1 MADTVD
7 RFTSCSMGNNNI
19 ADTFHKKMKATTG
32 SMAHTEGAAKK
43 ARQQLFSMV
52 SAFGL
57 PALLF
62 TITPVDDVNYRI
74 RIYADE
80 TMEGIQSAINAENIQ
95 GLRYFVID
103 CRKISREYPGLAA
116 LDFENVLKVTVEHLL
131 GWSIREGKN
140 KPDEGLFGDIVAF
153 CSAVEEQG
161 REVLHSHNML
171 IWIRGWDG
179 GMG

>member
-1 MADTVD
+1 MIT
-7 RFTSCSMGNNNI
+7 
-19 ADTFHKKMKATTG
+19 
-32 SMAHTEGAAKK
+32 
-43 ARQQLFSMV
+43 
-52 SAFGL
+52 AFGL

-62 TITPVDDVNYRI
+62 TITLVDDVNYRI

-95 GLRYFVID
+95 GLRDFVID
-103 CRKISREYPGLAA
+103 YRKISREYPGLAA

-161 REVLHSHNML
+161 RKVLHSHML

-179 GMG
+179 I

>member
-1 MADTVD
+1 MIT
-7 RFTSCSMGNNNI
+7 
-19 ADTFHKKMKATTG
+19 
-32 SMAHTEGAAKK
+32 
-43 ARQQLFSMV
+43 
-52 SAFGL
+52 AFGL

-62 TITPVDDVNYRI
+62 TITLVDDVNYRI

-80 TMEGIQSAINAENIQ
+80 TMEGIQSAINAENRQ
-95 GLRYFVID
+95 GLRDFVID

-161 REVLHSHNML
+161 RKVLHSHNML

-179 GMG
+179 I

>member
-1 MADTVD
+1 MIT
-7 RFTSCSMGNNNI
+7 
-19 ADTFHKKMKATTG
+19 
-32 SMAHTEGAAKK
+32 
-43 ARQQLFSMV
+43 
-52 SAFGL
+52 AFGL

-95 GLRYFVID
+95 GLRDFVID

-161 REVLHSHNML
+161 RKVLHSHML

-179 GMG
+179 I

>member
-1 MADTVD
+1 MIT
-7 RFTSCSMGNNNI
+7 
-19 ADTFHKKMKATTG
+19 
-32 SMAHTEGAAKK
+32 
-43 ARQQLFSMV
+43 
-52 SAFGL
+52 AFGL

-62 TITPVDDVNYRI
+62 TITLVDDVNYRI

-95 GLRYFVID
+95 GLKDFVID

-161 REVLHSHNML
+161 RKVLHSHML

-179 GMG
+179 I

>member
-1 MADTVD
+1 MIT
-7 RFTSCSMGNNNI
+7 
-19 ADTFHKKMKATTG
+19 
-32 SMAHTEGAAKK
+32 
-43 ARQQLFSMV
+43 
-52 SAFGL
+52 AFGL

-62 TITPVDDVNYRI
+62 TITLVDDVNYRI

-95 GLRYFVID
+95 GLRDFVID

-161 REVLHSHNML
+161 RKVLHSHML

-179 GMG
+179 I

>member
-1 MADTVD
+1 MIT
-7 RFTSCSMGNNNI
+7 
-19 ADTFHKKMKATTG
+19 
-32 SMAHTEGAAKK
+32 
-43 ARQQLFSMV
+43 
-52 SAFGL
+52 AFGL

-62 TITPVDDVNYRI
+62 TITLVDDVNCRI

-80 TMEGIQSAINAENIQ
+80 TMEGIQSAINAENRQ
-95 GLRYFVID
+95 GLRDFVID

-161 REVLHSHNML
+161 RKVLHSHML

-179 GMG
+179 I